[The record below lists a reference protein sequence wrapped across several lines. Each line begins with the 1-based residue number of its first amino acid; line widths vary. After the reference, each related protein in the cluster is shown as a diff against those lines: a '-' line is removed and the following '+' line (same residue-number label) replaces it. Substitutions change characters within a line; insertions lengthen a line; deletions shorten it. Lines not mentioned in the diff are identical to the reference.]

1 MNTREVIHNVQ
12 LIGGGLA
19 LISAAGL
26 AYAVSRGL
34 NKKLYSRSFEPDTV
48 EELKGKIIEVKQTEE
63 KKDEMRGVYFLVQA
77 KDEALRVDVGPSWF
91 VNHQERKFKRG
102 DKITIKGSRVK
113 FNGKEAIV
121 AMSIVRD
128 GELFRLRDEKGNPYW
143 HAWSKAG

>member
-34 NKKLYSRSFEPDTV
+34 NKKKYSRPFDPDTV
-48 EELKGKIIEVKQTEE
+48 EELTGKIVEVKQTEE
-63 KKDEMRGVYFLVQA
+63 KKDEMRGVYFLVQT
-77 KDEALRVDVGPSWF
+77 KDEVLHVDAGPSWF
-91 VNHQERKFKRG
+91 INHQERKFRRG
-102 DKITIKGSRVK
+102 DKVDLKGSRIK
-113 FNGKEAIV
+113 YNGKEAIV
-121 AMSIVRD
+121 AMSILRD
-128 GELFRLRDEKGNPYW
+128 GEIFRLRDEKGNPYW